1 VINQNKAFVNSYT
14 GTGNS
19 GCYENAIKIS
29 AFGDNQIKFLLENGP
44 YVYASVNS
52 LTNASII
59 SMSDYSFETD
69 GSSLSITGGTI
80 TLNGNSL
87 TMTILFSSYDA
98 DEDESYNASCTSVF
112 SK

>member
-1 VINQNKAFVNSYT
+1 VNNQNKAFVNSYT
-14 GTGNS
+14 GNGNTG
-19 GCYENAIKIS
+19 CQINAINIS
-29 AFGDNQIKFLLENGP
+29 AFGDNQIKFLLDGT

-59 SMSDYSFETD
+59 SMPDYYVDTD
-69 GSSLSITGGTI
+69 GSSTAITGGTI